1 MKRNIFGIVLIFSLV
16 IFSGCNFFSG
26 KNSTNEEIKTDNKIE
41 NQQDAVVED
50 KVLPKAEAQNEPV
63 VSKEADAVKNTT
75 APVIAQE
82 SAEAKLAKCMTE
94 KGAKLYTAS
103 TCPHCKVQK
112 ELFKDGL
119 KYLDNT
125 ECKAMDGWA
134 QACIDN
140 EINSVPTWIFA
151 DGQRLSGS
159 TPLEAL
165 AAKTGCEYIPA
176 TSSAS

>member
-1 MKRNIFGIVLIFSLV
+1 MKKNTLVIVLIFSLV

-26 KNSTNEEIKTDNKIE
+26 KNSTNAEIKTDKKIE
-41 NQQDAVVED
+41 NQQDAV
-50 KVLPKAEAQNEPV
+50 KG
-63 VSKEADAVKNTT
+63 T
-75 APVIAQE
+75 AAPIIAQE
-82 SAEAKLAKCMTE
+82 SAESKLAKCMTE
-94 KGAKLYTAS
+94 KGAKLYTSS

-112 ELFKDGL
+112 DLFKDGL
-119 KYLDNT
+119 QYLDNT

-140 EINSVPTWIFA
+140 EINSVPTWIFI
-151 DGQRLSGS
+151 DGQRLTGS